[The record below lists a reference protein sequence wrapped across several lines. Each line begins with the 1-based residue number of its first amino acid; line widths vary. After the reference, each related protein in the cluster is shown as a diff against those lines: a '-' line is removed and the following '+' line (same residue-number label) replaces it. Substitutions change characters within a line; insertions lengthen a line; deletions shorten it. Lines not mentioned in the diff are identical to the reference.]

1 MGANGG
7 NRQSGIQ
14 RPGDPAKRI
23 TFELTSQLLSYGF
36 LLAHFTMETGAHSTR
51 VVKIYLNC

>member
-1 MGANGG
+1 MCADGG

-23 TFELTSQLLSYGF
+23 TFELTSQLLSWF
-36 LLAHFTMETGAHSTR
+36 LLAHFTTETGAHSTR